1 MPDNILDV
9 VNAHLMGGDTESALS
24 ALDDHL
30 TAAPDDADARRL
42 RAETRM
48 ALNTPDHL
56 RAALDDFNAL
66 PSLTPDDSLF
76 IARAYEQLDLP
87 DQAVTALQTALTLD
101 DSHPRLLQRLAEV
114 LLKQGRYRD
123 ALDQVEK
130 LAPDWRRLQ
139 MVGDVLFDLG
149 LEHSMGRSH
158 AISAYQSALEIIP
171 IKKWS
176 EPFRARMHLRLAN
189 IQQRLGDHKA
199 VEREAAAA
207 AKLIPNEPAVA
218 FYQGW
223 AQVKRGKPDR
233 AIPLLKKALDN
244 APEAVRAE
252 LRESLAADPECAA
265 LLESL

>member
-1 MPDNILDV
+1 MSDLIQL
-9 VNAHLMGGDTESALS
+9 VNAFLFDGDTDAALS
-24 ALDDHL
+24 ALNDHL
-30 TAAPDDADARRL
+30 ASHPDDADARRL
-42 RAETRM
+42 RAETHM
-48 ALNTPDHL
+48 VLNSPDDL

-66 PSLTPDDSLF
+66 PAPTPDDSLF
-76 IARAYEQLDLP
+76 MVRAYEQLGLP
-87 DQAVTALQTALTLD
+87 DQAITVLEAALES
-101 DSHPRLLQRLAEV
+101 DSTHPRLLQRLAEI
-114 LLKQGRYRD
+114 LLAQGRYRD

-149 LEHSMGRSH
+149 VAHNMAREHG
-158 AISAYQSALEIIP
+158 INAYRSALEIIP

-189 IQQRLGDHKA
+189 IYQRLGDHKA

-223 AQVKRGKPDR
+223 AQVKRGKP
-233 AIPLLKKALDN
+233 AQALPLLQKAFAGASD
-244 APEAVRAE
+244 AVQTEFRQT
-252 LRESLAADPECAA
+252 LAADPAC
-265 LLESL
+265 ESLLDSL